1 VIALFF
7 SRFLSYRSKLE
18 MAMLSGSM
26 IKLFCAFL
34 IVNAVICSQSYLM
47 GRQWTSSDGKFRVE
61 AEFVA
66 VRSGKVVLEKKNGEI
81 ISVPVEKLSNE
92 DLAYIEGKTGVT
104 IERPK
109 VGSTKSGSTK
119 AGSKN
124 SDPEDLFSDSDSEES
139 ETQMTKLSESN
150 SGTPS
155 ATEGAQTPALI
166 QPIKLKGEKETDPSG
181 VARVLP
187 KGTNLYKA
195 MTFSPDGAYLLVS
208 MSNNS
213 IAAFDVN
220 NAKLAMVTP
229 EYSLL
234 GEIPV
239 MRFTDNG
246 KLLLT
251 GSGKGVVVVWMVS
264 KTGQLQSVGQ
274 FPGHTSA
281 ITSLAIAKDNDLVI
295 SGSGDKKARIWR
307 IEDGKEI
314 MSIDFENQVA
324 GVWIDPDGEEALATD
339 GAALI
344 KVDLKT
350 KRTTSFELAKFSFF
364 TQATFSRDGKMVAI
378 KNSSEVKVLNA
389 KNGNPM
395 SEVKS
400 TESIQCFAFS
410 PDGRKLLTGERGV
423 VSVWDPKDGSRLE
436 VIPTGLDT
444 YLEVLAYSPDNW
456 HFAVS
461 GSYTPIAVMRMGRK

>member
-1 VIALFF
+1 M
-7 SRFLSYRSKLE
+7 LSSSISKL
-18 MAMLSGSM
+18 
-26 IKLFCAFL
+26 FRAFL
-34 IVNAVICSQSYLM
+34 IISGIICSHSFLM

-104 IERPK
+104 LERPK
-109 VGSTKSGSTK
+109 TGATKSGSTK
-119 AGSKN
+119 GGSSN
-124 SDPEDLFSDSDSEES
+124 SDPEDLFSDAEES
-139 ETQMTKLSESN
+139 DTEMTKLSESN
-150 SGTPS
+150 SPDAS
-155 ATEGAQTPALI
+155 AAEGAQAPALI

-181 VARVLP
+181 IARALP

-229 EYSLL
+229 EYNLL

-239 MRFTDNG
+239 LQFTANG

-251 GSGKGVVVVWMVS
+251 GSAKGVVVVWMVS

-281 ITSLAIAKDNDLVI
+281 ITALAIAKDNDLVI
-295 SGSGDKKARIWR
+295 SGSSDQKARVWR
-307 IEDGKEI
+307 IEDGKEV
-314 MSIDFENQVA
+314 MSIDFESQVA

-339 GAALI
+339 GKTLVKI
-344 KVDLKT
+344 DLKT
-350 KRTTSFELAKFSFF
+350 KRTTSFELEKYSFF
-364 TQATFSRDGKMVAI
+364 GKATFSRDGKLLAI
-378 KNSSEVKVLNA
+378 KSSSEVKIFNA

-395 SEVKS
+395 SEVKT
-400 TESIQCFAFS
+400 TELIQCFMFS

-423 VSVWDPKDGSRLE
+423 VSVWDPKDGSRIE

-444 YLEVLAYSPDNW
+444 YLEVLAFSPDNW

-461 GSYTPIAVMRMGRK
+461 GSYTPIAVMRLGRK